1 MLVPIGVGQFG
12 LSWTH
17 WPQTDLKLP
26 IGSEER
32 CGASCS
38 SEKDMSRLRRTSV
51 LINKLVSH
59 TKMIGFSLTLSWC
72 HAKAASGNLR
82 LQQHTQLVP
91 CTCFGLRSVQ
101 LGRRGAVAAVVA
113 AVSFEK
119 AVPLLL
125 QSDLLISAREN
136 FKEREFQRRKFQLLH
151 YFNSLSECSSSQW
164 RGDGKLS
171 HSTNS
176 RDSLSLNLYFCH
188 ELSVFVSFHVLERG
202 EKTGQSHRAEP
213 TW

>member
-1 MLVPIGVGQFG
+1 MSVNLGSVE
-12 LSWTH
+12 L
-17 WPQTDLKLP
+17 TDLKLS

-32 CGASCS
+32 CGAPCS
-38 SEKDMSRLRRTSV
+38 SEKDMSRLRGTSV

-82 LQQHTQLVP
+82 LQQHTQRVP

-101 LGRRGAVAAVVA
+101 LGRRGTVAAAVA

-125 QSDLLISAREN
+125 QSDLLISARGN
-136 FKEREFQRRKFQLLH
+136 FKERISEEEVTTPSLLQSTFRVSEFTVTRRR
-151 YFNSLSECSSSQW
+151 E
-164 RGDGKLS
+164 
-171 HSTNS
+171 
-176 RDSLSLNLYFCH
+176 
-188 ELSVFVSFHVLERG
+188 
-202 EKTGQSHRAEP
+202 AESIDQ
-213 TW
+213 